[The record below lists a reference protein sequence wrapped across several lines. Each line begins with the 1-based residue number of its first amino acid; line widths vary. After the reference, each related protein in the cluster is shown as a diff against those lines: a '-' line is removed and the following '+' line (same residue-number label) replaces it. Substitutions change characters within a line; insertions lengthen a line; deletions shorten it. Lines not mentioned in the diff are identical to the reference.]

1 MDVFLCLLLVY
12 LLYRIAL
19 EDALTSRVP
28 LIWHGLLGT
37 VALALC
43 FLSPVAI
50 KQLSLFPLHLIVG
63 YIIYRLRHH
72 LRDVAHLFHASGCL
86 NRCHI
91 VYHRKSWNIL
101 VPKHLFGQDQTYR
114 ETYIFII
121 TKQQNSF
128 TAFLANQP
136 RFKLYHLPR
145 SIKFIQNCKYMIC
158 DSELLIVREQSL
170 C

>member
-63 YIIYRLRHH
+63 YIIYRLNGWGGADSKQLLCNGIIFGT
-72 LRDVAHLFHASGCL
+72 LRTYFTLAAALIGVILFITGKAGIFLC
-86 NRCHI
+86 R
-91 VYHRKSWNIL
+91 NIYL
-101 VPKHLFGQDQTYR
+101 AKIKHTVKPTYSLSLSNK
-114 ETYIFII
+114 IPLLPFWLISLGL
-121 TKQQNSF
+121 SF
-128 TAFLANQP
+128 TIYPGA
-136 RFKLYHLPR
+136 
-145 SIKFIQNCKYMIC
+145 
-158 DSELLIVREQSL
+158 
-170 C
+170 

>member
-63 YIIYRLRHH
+63 YIIYRLNGWGGADSKQLLCNGIIFGT
-72 LRDVAHLFHASGCL
+72 LRTYFTLAAALILSL
-86 NRCHI
+86 IHI
-91 VYHRKSWNIL
+91 
-101 VPKHLFGQDQTYR
+101 
-114 ETYIFII
+114 
-121 TKQQNSF
+121 
-128 TAFLANQP
+128 
-136 RFKLYHLPR
+136 
-145 SIKFIQNCKYMIC
+145 
-158 DSELLIVREQSL
+158 
-170 C
+170 